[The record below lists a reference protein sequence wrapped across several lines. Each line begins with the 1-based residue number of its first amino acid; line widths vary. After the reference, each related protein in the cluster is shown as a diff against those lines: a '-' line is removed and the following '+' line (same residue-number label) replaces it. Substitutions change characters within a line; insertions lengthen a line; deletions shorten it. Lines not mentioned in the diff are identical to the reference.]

1 MCNSNFVKIEN
12 SRSVAKAGGGGGGG
26 GRTLH
31 LPDPNKFILP
41 RTEHMPLLMLCFK
54 LRAWRTLRFI
64 LFLCRKR
71 VPHHNFSF
79 HKMAHLAATFSK
91 KPVSSHFSTD
101 IKTLNIVET
110 LNWVSFDATVSLDFP
125 CHGSK
130 HVLPTESK
138 PIVLSIC
145 NPFYNLK
152 PVTDQSTTKRL

>member
-12 SRSVAKAGGGGGGG
+12 SRPVAKAGGRGEGGGLSICP
-26 GRTLH
+26 TQISSFC
-31 LPDPNKFILP
+31 PEQN
-41 RTEHMPLLMLCFK
+41 TC
-54 LRAWRTLRFI
+54 
-64 LFLCRKR
+64 LFWCYALNCGPEEPFVSSYFYAERGY
-71 VPHHNFSF
+71 FSF
-79 HKMAHLAATFSK
+79 HKKAHLAATFTK

-145 NPFYNLK
+145 NPFYNHK